1 MPAPIH
7 VICLMS
13 ISISKPDVPPND
25 GGAIIPGH
33 HPKLEPIGQGKTKS
47 FYVDKIYTSVI
58 FCATLVI
65 FLFIMGIAYELF
77 SGSRVSQKEFGFN
90 FFTSGDWDDVH
101 QKFGVFPFLVGTLYT
116 SFWALLLAMPIS
128 VGTAIFL
135 AEVAPAWIRVPVAYL
150 VELLAAIPSVIYGLW
165 GLLVMSPWIAL
176 HIETPI
182 SNNHILSRLPIFL
195 GLPNGT
201 DLLAASLILTIMII
215 PYITSVS
222 RDILRAIPN
231 AVREGSYALGA
242 TKWETISRVVVPY
255 ARAGIIGAVMLGLG
269 RALGETMAVTMVIGN
284 SADFNSSLFSPGY
297 TMSSVIAN
305 EFGEAS
311 DPLYHSSL
319 IEVGLTLFVVTMF
332 VNGMARGLVFL
343 TAKEMNGGRHK

>member
-1 MPAPIH
+1 
-7 VICLMS
+7 
-13 ISISKPDVPPND
+13 
-25 GGAIIPGH
+25 
-33 HPKLEPIGQGKTKS
+33 
-47 FYVDKIYTSVI
+47 
-58 FCATLVI
+58 
-65 FLFIMGIAYELF
+65 
-77 SGSRVSQKEFGFN
+77 
-90 FFTSGDWDDVH
+90 
-101 QKFGVFPFLVGTLYT
+101 
-116 SFWALLLAMPIS
+116 MPIS